1 VRSIQFEPEDW
12 LACLFPVV
20 DPVHHAYVWNNT
32 GRITVQVSLLPL
44 LPLLPLLL
52 PLLPRWYSY
61 VLTGRLTAIVTAVF
75 HAVSPGPRGVDK
87 RRVAAAGDGLRGGLQ
102 DAHHVPAGR

>member
-1 VRSIQFEPEDW
+1 MSSIQFEPEDW

-32 GRITVQVSLLPL
+32 GRITVQVSLPL
-44 LPLLPLLL
+44 LPL
-52 PLLPRWYSY
+52 LLPRWYSY
-61 VLTGRLTAIVTAVF
+61 VLTGRLTATVTAVT
-75 HAVSPGPRGVDK
+75 HAVSLGPRGVDE

-102 DAHHVPAGR
+102 DAHHVPAGRPPV